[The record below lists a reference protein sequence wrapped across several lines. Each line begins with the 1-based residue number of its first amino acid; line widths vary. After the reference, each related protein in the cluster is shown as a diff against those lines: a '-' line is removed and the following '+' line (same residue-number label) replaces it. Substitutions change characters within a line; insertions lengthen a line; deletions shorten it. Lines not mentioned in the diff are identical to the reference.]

1 MVPAAVT
8 IGTPATANGID
19 PDPCSSTFSGGNGTD
34 SDPYL
39 VASKQDL
46 TDLNGCDTFWG
57 NSFLQT
63 ANIDMNGVTWTAT
76 TGTSSDPFSGTYDG
90 GNFTI
95 ASFVFPL
102 NKDLDRDVGLF
113 GYVTGEIRNVYLDS
127 SSSIDGERN
136 VGGLVGQLNGSSAA
150 VRNSRSAA
158 AVDGNISVGGLVG
171 DINNGTVQNSYA
183 TGDVSADVYY
193 VGGLVGRNSGG
204 TISASY
210 ATGNVEASGGAG
222 QTFGGLVGLHGD
234 NGTLTNCYARGNV
247 TATTVTDFGGL
258 VGANSEG
265 TITNCYATGEVS
277 GEPGS
282 GLIAVNSGSVTN
294 SFWDTDTSDAETSA
308 AGTGKT
314 TTEMK
319 TLNTF
324 ANAGW
329 SITESCDAPTIW
341 GLCSTT
347 NDGYPYLTF
356 RTGSPAAGS
365 NEQSQTESLTLDND
379 SGVAC
384 ASSTVTGSRG
394 QWVTMPG
401 LDDCTVAGQADA
413 RVLGWATR
421 ANFPV
426 DIARRHVDNGWGAY
440 EWIND
445 EGKVFGVFIPAGGAT
460 FLSNSNRLYPIIDVS
475 EVEASPDAPDATDV
489 TSPAAPTA

>member
-8 IGTPATANGID
+8 VGTPATANGID
-19 PDPCSSTFSGGNGTD
+19 PDPCSSAFSEGSGTD

-39 VASKQDL
+39 ISTPQDL
-46 TDLNGCDTFWG
+46 NDLNTCDEFWG
-57 NSFLQT
+57 DSFLQT
-63 ANIDMNGVTWTAT
+63 ANIDMDGVTWTAT
-76 TGTSSDPFSGTYDG
+76 TGTASDPFSGTYDG
-90 GNFTI
+90 GDFTI

-102 NKDLDRDVGLF
+102 KKKVRDVGLF
-113 GYVTGEIRNVYLDS
+113 GYVTGEIRNVQLDS
-127 SSSIDGERN
+127 SSRINGERN
-136 VGGLVGQLNGSSAA
+136 VGGLVGQLNGSSAV
-150 VRNSRSAA
+150 VRNSRSEAT
-158 AVDGNISVGGLVG
+158 VNGDGSVGGLVG
-171 DINNGTVQNSYA
+171 DINDGTVHYSYA
-183 TGDVSADVYY
+183 TGNVRGTGTY

-210 ATGNVEASGGAG
+210 ATGDVTKDTGEGG
-222 QTFGGLVGLHGD
+222 TSGGLVGLHGD
-234 NGTLTNCYARGNV
+234 GGTLINCYATG
-247 TATTVTDFGGL
+247 TITHKESGGL
-258 VGANSEG
+258 VGTNLEG
-265 TITNCYATGEVS
+265 TITNCYATGSVNGDTE
-277 GEPGS
+277 G
-282 GLIAVNSGSVTN
+282 GLVAVNTGSVTN
-294 SFWDTDTSDAETSA
+294 SFWDVDTSDQATSA
-308 AGTGKT
+308 GGTGKT
-314 TTEMK
+314 TAELK

-329 SITESCDAPTIW
+329 SITSSCDAPTIW

-365 NEQSQTESLTLDND
+365 NGQSQTESLTLDND

-426 DIARRHVDNGWGAY
+426 DIARRQVDNGWGAY

-460 FLSNSNRLYPIIDVS
+460 FLSNSNRLYPIIDVPD
-475 EVEASPDAPDATDV
+475 VAASQDATDASDV
-489 TSPAAPTA
+489 TSPEAPAA